1 MINMFPHPPL
11 QLPDAPTQQWVKC
24 LMTLTFDILTLKVVS
39 ESRVKWAISV
49 PNLVFLGLCS
59 QLRPDVR
66 DRHQTS
72 DKSITVTNCRRV
84 AATICIHPSPSQWAP
99 KRLSWLSIIF
109 CPPKIFTVMFA
120 SFGFH
125 TYCLLLCTFST
136 LSQPTSHDSY
146 LSVWLSDQCWYC
158 VRTNGHYFWHFNGH
172 HSSSSGPT
180 AITEFQGE
188 PSQCGFF

>member
-99 KRLSWLSIIF
+99 KRLSWLSIIS
-109 CPPKIFTVMFA
+109 TV
-120 SFGFH
+120 
-125 TYCLLLCTFST
+125 LC
-136 LSQPTSHDSY
+136 QKG
-146 LSVWLSDQCWYC
+146 LSDIFC
-158 VRTNGHYFWHFNGH
+158 HFLLFRDYDT
-172 HSSSSGPT
+172 T
-180 AITEFQGE
+180 ANNTSPVKILEASCAWKWCFLTFKCFSERI
-188 PSQCGFF
+188 